1 MRTQCRVEAWPSPL
15 TAHQQICVNTLSG
28 TGFVS
33 LFDCLFV
40 GERLLIGYN
49 NIACGSRSWSITL
62 M

>member
-15 TAHQQICVNTLSG
+15 AAHQQICINTLSG
-28 TGFVS
+28 TAFVS
-33 LFDCLFV
+33 LFNHPFA

-49 NIACGSRSWSITL
+49 DITCGSRSWSIAL